1 MESSEASQLI
11 FYIDSMVRAE
21 CDEYDRR
28 NVMCPAGDVT
38 IIRILQSTISTITV
52 TTGGGIVGV

>member
-1 MESSEASQLI
+1 
-11 FYIDSMVRAE
+11 MVRAE

-28 NVMCPAGDVT
+28 NVMCPAGDDT

-52 TTGGGIVGV
+52 TTGGGIVGE